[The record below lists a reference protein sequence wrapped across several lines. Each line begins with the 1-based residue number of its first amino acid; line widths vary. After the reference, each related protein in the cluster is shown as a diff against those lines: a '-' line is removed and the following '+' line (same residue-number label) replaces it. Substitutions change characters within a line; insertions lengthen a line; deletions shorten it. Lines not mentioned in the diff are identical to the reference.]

1 MSDWFTSSTPV
12 LSQLG
17 STIGRGVTPAAP
29 SGGAASPAVN
39 NQAERDFYDRIADEQ
54 AREADRT
61 YKLNRDKLDQ
71 DYKVAKLNAKTAR
84 ERNEIDKWYNQQ
96 QVQLAQQRLAFDQDS
111 FNKTHALN
119 QAKLGYDLLSTAAQ
133 LRGPASYFQASEF
146 NRGVAANPQSAT
158 FLNAL
163 RDNAQLSDFG
173 AQYGVPDK
181 ETLGTLSAK
190 LGTPVATTGAFN
202 ATANNS
208 ADDAYLSQ
216 IRGIGAAGAH
226 KLGAGALEQ
235 LTDSEKKLLISGLD
249 ANGFDSAN
257 FLDQYRRSRIA
268 QSSGG
273 GNYAAA

>member
-1 MSDWFTSSTPV
+1 MPSILDSSTSV
-12 LSQLG
+12 LDQLG
-17 STIGRGVTPAAP
+17 ATIGRGVTA
-29 SGGAASPAVN
+29 SGGGNGSYQPVDYTDVFEN
-39 NQAERDFYDRIADEQ
+39 IRQQQQEQ
-54 AREADRT
+54 ADRE
-61 YKLNRDKLDQ
+61 YKLNKSRVDQ
-71 DYKVAKLNAKTAR
+71 EYKIAKLNAKTAR

-96 QVQLAQQRLAFDQDS
+96 QLKLAQDRLSFDRDS
-111 FNKTHALN
+111 FEKTHGLN
-119 QAKLGYDLLSTAAQ
+119 QAKLGYDVLNMAAQ

-146 NRGVAANPQSAT
+146 NRGVAQNPNSAT

-163 RDNAQLSDFG
+163 KNNTQLSDFG

-216 IRGIGAAGAH
+216 IRSIGAAGAH

-235 LTDSEKKLLISGLD
+235 LTDSEKKMLISGLD
-249 ANGFDSAN
+249 ASGFDSAN
-257 FLDQYRRSRIA
+257 FLDQYRRSRIG
-268 QSSGG
+268 QSAGG
-273 GNYAAA
+273 GGYAAA